1 MQKYAN
7 NYRRTAVS
15 KQPYLKYYH
24 LQYSKACLEEG
35 KTTNALVKLQW
46 ESWIN
51 MTAVT
56 RWNISY
62 HKTVKQNLTDYI
74 LKQAKGSE
82 GQKFVP
88 DRIPQT
94 LEKVHV
100 VMQKGSLQGKL
111 YLFGRIHVARTQCKI
126 NTMLNTKDW

>member
-1 MQKYAN
+1 
-7 NYRRTAVS
+7 
-15 KQPYLKYYH
+15 
-24 LQYSKACLEEG
+24 
-35 KTTNALVKLQW
+35 VKLQW

-51 MTAVT
+51 VTAVT

-62 HKTVKQNLTDYI
+62 HKTVKENVTDYI

-82 GQKFVP
+82 GQFVP

-94 LEKVHV
+94 LENVY
-100 VMQKGSLQGKL
+100 VMMEKGSLKGKL

-126 NTMLNTKDW
+126 KTMLNTQDW